1 LGAVRRATRIVQR
14 GARRAGAVVAVLVA
28 AAASPAEGAFEAHD
42 RGWEGTSEFVAL
54 AEERLGAGRV
64 QVTRVLDWRKLE
76 PQDGLLVLHPLGDL
90 DFVEASSFLRAGG
103 RLAVLDDHG
112 RAPALLEH
120 FRIRR
125 VPAPR
130 SPRRALRADPD
141 LGLAFPSTQV
151 VAGHEQGRH
160 PIVAAVEELVT
171 NHPTGLEHPD
181 LTPVL
186 VIPAVDEPEV
196 TLAVTGI
203 IAERGR
209 LFAMGDPSVLINLML
224 RYPGNRAFA
233 AGLIDYLVED
243 DAWGARGGR
252 LFVLANEFEQRRTR
266 SGATAL
272 LRDLDED
279 LGKLRERLGRAHE
292 EGLPGGL
299 AVLLAI
305 LAAVGA
311 IGWVMGAATRPYR
324 QTPPRFA
331 RGPALAAQG
340 GAAGRVAILAAPTT
354 HRVLVLLELANALQ
368 ERLGLLLGLSPP
380 HGWGEILS
388 EIDRQR
394 ALGQRSSEALRSLV
408 EQIRALEAAVAASRP
423 TRATANRVHRMRAT
437 VESILR
443 EVAERRGGAA

>member
-1 LGAVRRATRIVQR
+1 MGAA
-14 GARRAGAVVAVLVA
+14 VAVLVTA
-28 AAASPAEGAFEAHD
+28 AVAPARGAFEAHD

-76 PQDGLLVLHPLGDL
+76 PQDGVIVLYPLGDL

-186 VIPAVDEPEV
+186 VIPALDEPEV

-252 LFVLANEFEQRRTR
+252 LFVLANEFEQRRSRGST
-266 SGATAL
+266 TAL
-272 LRDLDED
+272 LRDLDEE

-292 EGLPGGL
+292 EGLPGAL

-305 LAAVGA
+305 FAAIGA
-311 IGWVMGAATRPYR
+311 IGWAMGAATRPYR
-324 QTPPRFA
+324 QQPPRFA
-331 RGPALAAQG
+331 REPALVAQG
-340 GAAGRVAILAAPTT
+340 GAAGRVAVLAAPTT
-354 HRVLVLLELANALQ
+354 HRVLALLELANALQ

-388 EIDRQR
+388 EIDRQK

-408 EQIRALEAAVAASRP
+408 EELRALEAAVAASRP
-423 TRATANRVHRMRAT
+423 TRATVNRVLRMRSD

-443 EVAERRGGAA
+443 EVAERRGATA